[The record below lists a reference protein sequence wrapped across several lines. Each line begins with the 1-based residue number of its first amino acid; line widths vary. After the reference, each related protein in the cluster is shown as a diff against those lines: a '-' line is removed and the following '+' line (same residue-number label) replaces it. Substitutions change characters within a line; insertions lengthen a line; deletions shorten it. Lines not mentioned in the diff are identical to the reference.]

1 MAKELKNINLYA
13 TTVMQSK
20 RLIDAG
26 IDDSTA
32 DMKYLWHNTA
42 ELQTNFFKR
51 KKVETYKAH
60 TLLDPCCVIINDV
73 GDLEILDYDI
83 PQLKDDGNRSVVFK
97 TKDERVSLR
106 LSNYIGPNDIPA
118 WSLTALL
125 NLCPYGGLEK
135 VSDKYFY
142 SVRDYKGEMFETPIE
157 AAVDVVC
164 WFKEKGII

>member
-1 MAKELKNINLYA
+1 MAKELKNINIYA

-32 DMKYLWHNTA
+32 DMKYMWQNTK

-51 KKVETYKAH
+51 RKIDTFKAH
-60 TLLDPCCVIINDV
+60 TLLEPCYAIINDV
-73 GDLEILDYDI
+73 GDLEILDCDI
-83 PQLKDDGNRSVVFK
+83 PQLQDNGKRSIVIMK
-97 TKDERVSLR
+97 NERVSFQI
-106 LSNYIGPNDIPA
+106 SNSIGPYDIPA

-125 NLCPYGGLEK
+125 NLCPYGGLER
-135 VSDKYFY
+135 VSDKWFF
-142 SVRDYKGEMFETPIE
+142 SVMNYKGEMFETPIE